1 MDDGGGYPEER
12 AADENGHAHASNSQD
27 GKTVHRGARSIYRM
41 SENRLTAKQEKFV
54 ELYLSNGGNATQA
67 ARDAGYSSTGET
79 LRTVAY
85 ENLTK
90 PNIRGRIRE
99 RVSEAQVEANE
110 VIGTL
115 ASHMR
120 ADIGEIMPDNPVVR
134 QAKAV
139 GLSHLI
145 RKVVVK
151 EYFDKSKQAVVTE
164 TTVELHNSQTAAK
177 QLCAIMGLEVAA
189 AKNPYDAARAAYE
202 RLLLEYPLVEKRV
215 VAERV
220 GAVYGVEAK
229 LLYE

>member
-1 MDDGGGYPEER
+1 MNDSGLTSKREMFIEHYISNGHNGKR
-12 AADENGHAHASNSQD
+12 AAEA
-27 GKTVHRGARSIYRM
+27 
-41 SENRLTAKQEKFV
+41 
-54 ELYLSNGGNATQA
+54 
-67 ARDAGYSSTGET
+67 AGYAKGHGAET
-79 LRTVAY
+79 EASRLLRNA
-85 ENLTK
+85 E
-90 PNIRGRIRE
+90 IQE
-99 RVSEAQVEANE
+99 RVRARVAEAGVQTNE

-115 ASHMR
+115 VSHLR
-120 ADIGEIMPDNPVVR
+120 ADLGDILPDNPIVK

-164 TTVELHNSQTAAK
+164 TSVELHNAQTAAK
-177 QLCAIMGLEVAA
+177 QLCAVMGLEVAA

-220 GAVYGVEAK
+220 GAVYGVEAR

>member
-1 MDDGGGYPEER
+1 
-12 AADENGHAHASNSQD
+12 
-27 GKTVHRGARSIYRM
+27 M
-41 SENRLTAKQEKFV
+41 SEDKLTNKQEMFV
-54 ELYLSNGGNATQA
+54 ESYLSNGGNGVRA
-67 ARDAGYSSTGET
+67 AEQAGYAGGDNT
-79 LRTVAY
+79 LRAIAS

-145 RKVVVK
+145 RKVTVK
-151 EYFDKSKQAVVTE
+151 EYFDKTKQAVVTE
-164 TTVELHNSQTAAK
+164 TTVELHNAQTAAK

-202 RLLLEYPLVEKRV
+202 RLLLDHPLIEKRV
-215 VAERV
+215 IADRV
-220 GAVYGVEAK
+220 GAVYGVDAR

>member
-1 MDDGGGYPEER
+1 
-12 AADENGHAHASNSQD
+12 
-27 GKTVHRGARSIYRM
+27 M
-41 SENRLTAKQEKFV
+41 SENRLTAKQRIFV
-54 ELYLSNGGNATQA
+54 EGCIANGGNATKA
-67 ARDAGYSSTGET
+67 ARDAGYKHPNVQG
-79 LRTVAY
+79 AQ
-85 ENLTK
+85 NLVK
-90 PNIRGRIRE
+90 LGVREHINARIA
-99 RVSEAQVEANE
+99 EAKIHTDE

-115 ASHMR
+115 VSHLR
-120 ADIGEIMPDNPVVR
+120 ADLGDILPDNPIVK

-164 TTVELHNSQTAAK
+164 TSVELHNAQTAAK
-177 QLCAIMGLEVAA
+177 QLCAVMGLEVAA

-220 GAVYGVEAK
+220 GAVYGVEAR